1 MKNIRDK
8 KRILI
13 LVLSTVILIPVML
26 PLFSPNVYGTAD
38 GLAHKFRL
46 MSFTRSLTEGNLR
59 VRWLSDQALNFGSPI
74 FLFNYL
80 LPYYVTS
87 IFKLS
92 GFDIRASVQ
101 IYQGLTLVMSFIF
114 MFLLA
119 EKLRGKTAGIIAA
132 VVYTYAPY
140 HLLTI
145 YLYEGWGEMTAFV
158 YPPLI
163 LYLALRLKETQ
174 GKAIPFVLL
183 TLSWFLFILSHNVS
197 VLIYTPIL
205 LLLGATL
212 YRFTPAP
219 MLLYINSFISA
230 SIISSF
236 FTLPAIFLNN
246 LTAYPSLISKEMGMR
261 GSYYKSL
268 EIQLMTSLETIKT
281 GIAKY
286 YDFTAGLPILFL
298 ILLFPAIYLLTRRRK
313 TPFNGK
319 GQNTGNNK
327 VFLLALYI
335 LFILCLFLTTL
346 QSDFIWSKLTFLKF
360 IVYPFRMLSPVTFLG
375 SLLAGL
381 LFFGRRQAAVI
392 IVILAVIAGYPYTK
406 AWVEIFPFGDDYFS
420 QPQTFLLAPGTLK
433 NMATAEF
440 LPVNVSIPYI
450 LEVEKNYLETGKLP
464 EKFEFLQPVKI
475 NRQETGVEKLSV
487 EYSSPSDNTLTV
499 NSFYF
504 PNWKAIIDNK
514 EAAIRNDPNGRMQI
528 QIPAGRHLVKLYFSY
543 SQTEKVA
550 NMITIAG
557 LLILGGEL
565 IWLRKLKLRF

>member
-163 LYLALRLKETQ
+163 LY
-174 GKAIPFVLL
+174 
-183 TLSWFLFILSHNVS
+183 
-197 VLIYTPIL
+197 
-205 LLLGATL
+205 
-212 YRFTPAP
+212 
-219 MLLYINSFISA
+219 MNSFISA

-286 YDFTAGLPILFL
+286 YDF
-298 ILLFPAIYLLTRRRK
+298 
-313 TPFNGK
+313 
-319 GQNTGNNK
+319 
-327 VFLLALYI
+327 
-335 LFILCLFLTTL
+335 
-346 QSDFIWSKLTFLKF
+346 
-360 IVYPFRMLSPVTFLG
+360 
-375 SLLAGL
+375 
-381 LFFGRRQAAVI
+381 
-392 IVILAVIAGYPYTK
+392 
-406 AWVEIFPFGDDYFS
+406 
-420 QPQTFLLAPGTLK
+420 
-433 NMATAEF
+433 
-440 LPVNVSIPYI
+440 
-450 LEVEKNYLETGKLP
+450 
-464 EKFEFLQPVKI
+464 
-475 NRQETGVEKLSV
+475 
-487 EYSSPSDNTLTV
+487 
-499 NSFYF
+499 
-504 PNWKAIIDNK
+504 
-514 EAAIRNDPNGRMQI
+514 
-528 QIPAGRHLVKLYFSY
+528 
-543 SQTEKVA
+543 
-550 NMITIAG
+550 
-557 LLILGGEL
+557 
-565 IWLRKLKLRF
+565 